1 MKTIKIAAVA
11 GVLGVVGVAMLG
23 MAQRPEASPLSQAAP
38 AEFAIDSVHSGVIF
52 KIQHAGVSNFYGRFN
67 KLAGSVTWDAAS
79 PEATTINAT
88 IDAASVDSNNKDR
101 DKHLSGTDFF
111 NAKQFPEITF
121 KSTKLTK
128 KGENTYELAGELS
141 MVGKSK
147 PVTGTLVVTGEKDA
161 GKQFGYRVGM
171 EATFTIKRTDFGM
184 SYGVDKNVLG
194 DDVTITVGF
203 AGVKRN

>member
-1 MKTIKIAAVA
+1 MKTMSVLGVMGVVAVA
-11 GVLGVVGVAMLG
+11 GVGMLG
-23 MAQRPEASPLSQAAP
+23 FAQRPEGAPVVASAP
-38 AEFAIDSVHSGVIF
+38 SEYAIDSVHSGVIF

-67 KLAGSVTWDAAS
+67 KLAGSVSWDAAN
-79 PEATTINAT
+79 PEATAINAT
-88 IDAASVDSNNKDR
+88 IDASSVDSNNKDR

-111 NAKQFPEITF
+111 NAKQFPDITF

-128 KGENTYELAGELS
+128 KSENTFELAGEIT
-141 MVGKSK
+141 MVGKTK

-194 DDVTITVGF
+194 DDVAITVGF
-203 AGVKRN
+203 AGVKKN

>member
-11 GVLGVVGVAMLG
+11 GVLGMAGVAMLG
-23 MAQRPEASPLSQAAP
+23 MTPRPEAAPLAAH
-38 AEFAIDSVHSGVIF
+38 AASEFAIDSVHSGVVF

-67 KLAGSVTWDAAS
+67 KLTGSVTWDSAS
-79 PEATTINAT
+79 PESTTINAT

-121 KSTKLTK
+121 KSTTITK
-128 KGENTYELAGELS
+128 KGENTFELAGEVS

-203 AGVKRN
+203 AGVRKN